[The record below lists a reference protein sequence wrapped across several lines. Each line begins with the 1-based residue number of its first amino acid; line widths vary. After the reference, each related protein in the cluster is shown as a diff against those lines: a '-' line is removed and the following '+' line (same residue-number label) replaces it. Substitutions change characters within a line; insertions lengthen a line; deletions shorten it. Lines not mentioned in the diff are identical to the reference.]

1 MTGQGTRAHRSALRG
16 RGHAMG
22 RPASLAASGGWE
34 RGAGSAP
41 PDSCAWIRAAR
52 SPRETTGSRF
62 PCGTQAGQG
71 LGTGSPK
78 VNNEPVTKDTNPGFG
93 KVPKDSE

>member
-1 MTGQGTRAHRSALRG
+1 M
-16 RGHAMG
+16 GH
-22 RPASLAASGGWE
+22 PASLAASGGVGTGG
-34 RGAGSAP
+34 RIGSAGQLRV
-41 PDSCAWIRAAR
+41 DSRC
-52 SPRETTGSRF
+52 SFPRKKRSRF
-62 PCGTQAGQG
+62 PSGTLAGQG